1 MANLRKELEEG
12 LDEGERIEAVVI
24 GVHDRDENRFTDD
37 PPARYP
43 DMLNR
48 VLTWEEAAPIL
59 DEEYDDGYGSAECFP
74 FYAWTNTHIYFVREY
89 DGSTHIGAIPRNPQD
104 IAPDFQ

>member
-1 MANLRKELEEG
+1 MANLKTELEDG
-12 LDEGERIEAVVI
+12 LNAGERIEAIVI
-24 GVHDRDENRFTDD
+24 GEHDRDPNRYNDE
-37 PPARYP
+37 PARYA

-59 DEEYDDGYGSAECFP
+59 DEEYDDGYGSADCFP

-89 DGSTHIGAIPRNPQD
+89 DGSTQIGAIPRNPQD
-104 IAPDFQ
+104 IEPDFQ

>member
-24 GVHDRDENRFTDD
+24 GEHDSD
-37 PPARYP
+37 PNKYNDGPKREA
-43 DMLNR
+43 DKLNR

-59 DEEYDDGYGSAECFP
+59 DEEYDDGYGSAECWP
-74 FYAWTNTHIYFVREY
+74 FYAWSNTHIYFVREY
-89 DGSTHIGAIPRNPQD
+89 DGSTSISAIPRNPRD
-104 IAPDFQ
+104 IEPDFQ